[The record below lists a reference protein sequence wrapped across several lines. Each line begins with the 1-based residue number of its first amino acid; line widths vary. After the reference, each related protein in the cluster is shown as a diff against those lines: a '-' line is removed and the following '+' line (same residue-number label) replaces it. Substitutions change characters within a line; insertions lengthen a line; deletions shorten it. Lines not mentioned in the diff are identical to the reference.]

1 MADRTLT
8 PLTNAE
14 VQAFCSQMSMI
25 LKSGISST
33 EGISIMLDDSQNKEE
48 QDFLKVTLDTLN
60 VTGSLYEALKD
71 TGACPDYFLYMVQIG
86 EQTGTLDD
94 VMTSLSDY
102 YEKEDSLSKTIRTAV
117 SYPLMMIVM
126 MIAVI
131 LILITKVMPVFNQVF
146 HQLGS
151 DMTGISRGFLNMGTF
166 LNSHAVIFTIILLAL
181 VVLFIYLFRTSSGQK
196 KLKNFARHFG
206 VMRKLSEKIATRRF
220 ADGLALTLGSGLT
233 PQDSLHFS
241 LQLVEKS
248 DFRTRLEAC
257 EDAVS
262 CGDDLCDTLLKHHI
276 FPGLYARMASIGSRT
291 GSMDEVMKKIASCY
305 EEEIDEQI
313 DGLISA
319 IEPTLVIILSIIVG
333 IILLSV
339 MLPLVSI
346 MAGF

>member
-1 MADRTLT
+1 MADKTLT

-14 VQAFCSQMSMI
+14 MQAFCSQMSMI

-33 EGISIMLDDSQNKEE
+33 EGLSIMLDDARNTEE
-48 QDFLKVTLDTLN
+48 QKFLKTALDTLN
-60 VTGSLYEALKD
+60 MTGSLYEAMKA
-71 TGACPDYFLYMVQIG
+71 TGACPDYFIYMIQIG

-94 VMTSLSDY
+94 VMNSLSDY
-102 YEKEDSLSKTIRTAV
+102 YTKEDSLSQTIRTAV
-117 SYPLMMIVM
+117 SYPLIMIIM

-131 LILITKVMPVFNQVF
+131 LILITKVMPVFSQVF

-151 DMTGISRGFLNMGTF
+151 DMIGISKGFLNMGIF
-166 LNSHAVIFTIILLAL
+166 LNNHVVI
-181 VVLFIYLFRTSSGQK
+181 LFFLFRTSSGQK
-196 KLKNFARHFG
+196 KLQSFARHFG
-206 VMRKLSEKIATRRF
+206 VMRKLSEKIAARRF
-220 ADGLALTLGSGLT
+220 ADGMALTLGSGLT
-233 PQDSLHFS
+233 PQDSLQLS
-241 LQLVEKS
+241 LQLVEDS
-248 DFRTRLEAC
+248 DFFTRLTAC

-262 CGDDLCDTLLKHHI
+262 AGDDLCDTLLKHHI
-276 FPGLYARMASIGSRT
+276 FSGLYARMASIGAKT
-291 GSMDEVMKKIASCY
+291 GAMDEVMRKISGCY

-313 DGLISA
+313 DGLIAA

>member
-1 MADRTLT
+1 MAEKSLS
-8 PLTNAE
+8 PLTNTE

-25 LKSGISST
+25 LKSGISSI
-33 EGISIMLDDSQNKEE
+33 EGITIMLDDSQNKDE
-48 QDFLKVTLDTLN
+48 QDFLKITLDTLN
-60 VTGSLYEALKD
+60 MTGSLYEALKD
-71 TGACPDYFLYMVQIG
+71 TGACPDYFLHMIQIG

-94 VMTSLSDY
+94 VMVSLSDY
-102 YEKEDSLSKTIRTAV
+102 YEKEASLSQTIRTAV
-117 SYPLMMIVM
+117 SYPLMMIIM

-151 DMTGISRGFLNMGTF
+151 DMTGISKGFLNMGVF
-166 LNSHAVIFTIILLAL
+166 LNSHAVIFTALLIVL
-181 VVLFIYLFRTSSGQK
+181 VVLFFYLFKTTDGQK
-196 KLKNFARHFG
+196 KLRTFAGNFGA
-206 VMRKLSEKIATRRF
+206 MRRLSEKISARRF
-220 ADGLALTLGSGLT
+220 ADGMSLTLGSGLT
-233 PQDSLHFS
+233 PQDSLHLS

-248 DFRTRLEAC
+248 DFLTRLKKC
-257 EDAVS
+257 EDDVS
-262 CGDDLCDTLLKHHI
+262 AGNDLCDTLLKHHI

-291 GSMDEVMKKIASCY
+291 GAMDDVMKKIAVCY

-313 DGLISA
+313 DGLIAA
-319 IEPTLVIILSIIVG
+319 IEPTLVIILSVIVG